1 MTSGVDQWNQR
12 VIDEFH
18 ANKGEV
24 SGPFQP
30 VLLLTHTGRK
40 SGQQRVN
47 PLVYME
53 DGDRHVIFGSKG
65 GFATH
70 PDWYLNLVAN
80 PNVTVEVGTDKFDAI
95 ATEVTGEERDHLY
108 ETHAAVHTEFQG
120 YAEKT
125 TRKIPVIAL
134 TRK

>member
-1 MTSGVDQWNQR
+1 MATGVDQWNQR

-53 DGDRHVIFGSKG
+53 DGDRHIVFGSKG
-65 GFATH
+65 GFPSH
-70 PDWYLNLVAN
+70 PDWYLNVVAN
-80 PNVTVEVGTDKFDAI
+80 PNVTVEVGTDKFDAV
-95 ATEVTGEERDHLY
+95 ATEVTGEERDDLY
-108 ETHAAVHTEFQG
+108 TKNAAVHTEFQG

-125 TRKIPVIAL
+125 PRKIPVIAL